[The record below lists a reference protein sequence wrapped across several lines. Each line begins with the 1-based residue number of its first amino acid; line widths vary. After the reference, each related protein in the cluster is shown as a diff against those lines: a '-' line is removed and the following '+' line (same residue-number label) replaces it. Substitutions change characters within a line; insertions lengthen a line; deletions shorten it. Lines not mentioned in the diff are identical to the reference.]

1 MSSATVHEQV
11 MKSMQEMA
19 EQFANSGVNLL
30 MPPPSNATLGTTY
43 TAIDFGKSISAEIRF
58 DEKFCNPLG
67 IFQGGFLCAIFDEVY
82 GPLTY
87 MASGRPV
94 VTVEMSTTFLRPF
107 TKKDE
112 VISVRAEL
120 VAKTKTLLVLKAE
133 AQTREGKLIATS
145 SSHSLILSD
154 DQLKSPMQLS

>member
-1 MSSATVHEQV
+1 MSSVTVHEQV
-11 MKSMQEMA
+11 MKNMQEMA

-58 DEKFCNPLG
+58 NEKFCNPLG

-133 AQTREGKLIATS
+133 AQTRDGKLVATS
-145 SSHSLILSD
+145 SNHSLILSN
-154 DQLKSPMQLS
+154 DQLKARNE